1 MSCERGLD
9 IDLSRGIR
17 LSRWMGSGSLPMEWR
32 VAELE
37 SEMRRLRSQF
47 EALQLSVSRMEER
60 RRNAL
65 SNALFGAALVVTA
78 VLYVAMAI
86 GFGWI

>member
-1 MSCERGLD
+1 MSRERGLD

-17 LSRWMGSGSLPMEWR
+17 LSRWKASGSFPMEWR

-37 SEMRRLRSQF
+37 SEVRRLRSQF

-65 SNALFGAALVVTA
+65 TNALFGAALVVTA
-78 VLYVAMAI
+78 ALYVALAI